1 MQLHHQNKLK
11 ISEDPLEIIVKVIR
25 FFATFIC
32 TYLLDYQFFHFQHHS
47 AFKKQS
53 PYLLRL

>member
-25 FFATFIC
+25 FFATFIGM
-32 TYLLDYQFFHFQHHS
+32 YLLIRLPIFPFS
-47 AFKKQS
+47 APFCI
-53 PYLLRL
+53 